1 MIRLN
6 THLKRMIVKANI
18 MGWSIQSVHEHIDQI
33 LDKYGVK
40 NKTTGKTLI
49 SKKNK

>member
-6 THLKRMIVKANI
+6 THLKRMIVKAST
-18 MGWSIQSVHEHIDQI
+18 MGWTIQTVHKHIDII

-40 NKTTGKTLI
+40 NKITGKTLI
-49 SKKNK
+49 SKKN

>member
-6 THLKRMIVKANI
+6 THLKRMIVRASMMRWNI
-18 MGWSIQSVHEHIDQI
+18 ETVHERIDEI

-40 NKTTGKTLI
+40 HKTTGKTLI
-49 SKKNK
+49 SKKN

>member
-6 THLKRMIVKANI
+6 THLKRMIVKASM
-18 MGWSIQSVHEHIDQI
+18 MGWSIQTVHEHIDEI

-40 NKTTGKTLI
+40 NKRTGKTLI
-49 SKKNK
+49 SKEK